1 MTRLQIGSTVVTIGD
16 GETVTHFADGLTL
29 SASHEEQP
37 GQRETADKLGITV
50 EQMNAEHD
58 AVHSMLAT
66 WLGLP
71 HTPTLYGVV
80 TKNYFPA
87 HAVEEEAVLAIQK
100 WAAAAGVDL
109 VEVAKGMADG
119 NGSKA

>member
-1 MTRLQIGSTVVTIGD
+1 MTRLQIGTTVVTIGD

-29 SASHEEQP
+29 SASHEEQS
-37 GQRETADKLGITV
+37 GQRETADRLGIPV
-50 EQMNAEHD
+50 QQMNAEHD
-58 AVHSMLAT
+58 LVHSMLAA

-71 HTPTLYGVV
+71 HSPTLHGVA

-87 HAVEEEAVLAIQK
+87 HTVEEQAVLGIQ
-100 WAAAAGVDL
+100 AFAHAAGVDL
-109 VEVAKGMADG
+109 VELAKGMADG